1 LTSATLATGEGTFDH
16 VQRRLGCTKASTL
29 QEGSP
34 FNYCRQM
41 KILVD
46 SAMPDPKPK
55 PGASPNRGA
64 VGTFDAAMDARL
76 IELAARC
83 GGGMLVLCT
92 SNAAVQGIAER
103 CAGQFE
109 EATGA
114 QTMAQGLDGS
124 PGRLVE
130 ALRDG
135 RAGVIIGTSSLWTG
149 IDVQGAALRCVA
161 ITRIPFEPPDR
172 PLVEARCEGV
182 ERAGGNAF
190 MDEMLPRAVL
200 RMRQGIGRLIRH
212 SEDQGM
218 VALLDPRIMTKPYGR
233 AFLHALPEG
242 VEIEDLAG
250 RWLDLV
256 TG

>member
-1 LTSATLATGEGTFDH
+1 
-16 VQRRLGCTKASTL
+16 
-29 QEGSP
+29 
-34 FNYCRQM
+34 M
-41 KILVD
+41 
-46 SAMPDPKPK
+46 
-55 PGASPNRGA
+55 
-64 VGTFDAAMDARL
+64 
-76 IELAARC
+76 
-83 GGGMLVLCT
+83 LCT

-109 EATGA
+109 AATGA
-114 QTMAQGLDGS
+114 ITMAQGLDGA

-172 PLVEARCEGV
+172 PLVEARCEAV
-182 ERAGGNAF
+182 EAAGGNAF

-212 SEDQGM
+212 SQDEGM

-242 VEIEDLAG
+242 VEIEDLGG